1 MLRDAR
7 NLVCSFAADESGTTA
22 IEYSIIAGGIAAAII
37 GVISAVGTNLQTLF
51 YDKITNAFATLP

>member
-22 IEYSIIAGGIAAAII
+22 IEYSIIASGIAAALI
-37 GVISAVGTNLQTLF
+37 GVIITVGTNVAAL
-51 YDKITNAFATLP
+51 YDRITNAFAMLP